1 MALWNSCNKKGTIIR
16 VLEKVFFFYAG
27 YAWWLHVE
35 FPTIEHENKDLLEY
49 KVAYSVRIGRPRMIR
64 NEELWTQ
71 AGQWLI
77 AEQIKEQNL
86 LVMQWG
92 ALRWMCGQDSPWINP
107 KGKCERGSQTLT
119 HLEAHKDK
127 QYVQTV
133 TCLSYPGKLL
143 IVVHIIDGF

>member
-1 MALWNSCNKKGTIIR
+1 MWHYGIPVIRKALS
-16 VLEKVFFFYAG
+16 LEYCRRFFFFTQVMLDDYPV
-27 YAWWLHVE
+27 HEE

-64 NEELWTQ
+64 SEELWTQ

-92 ALRWMCGQDSPWINP
+92 ALR
-107 KGKCERGSQTLT
+107 
-119 HLEAHKDK
+119 
-127 QYVQTV
+127 
-133 TCLSYPGKLL
+133 
-143 IVVHIIDGF
+143 